1 MTSVDLGVLSSADA
15 RIAVIGG
22 GKMGEAILGGWIRT
36 ACGAAAPWT
45 GDCFTVV
52 EPNDDRRAYLEGE
65 YGVRCVADSSALEKA
80 DMFLLAVK
88 PQVMASVLPEIG
100 KLDCAQ
106 DALFVSIAAGLSTAK
121 LESMLPEA
129 SHLVRVMPNVALLVE
144 KGATTLCSGA
154 FASADELAFVRDL
167 FGCIGD
173 AFIVD
178 EDQMDITC
186 AINGS
191 GPAYAAA
198 MVEALAAAA
207 AKAGLDPVL
216 AERLAAQTVFGA
228 GALMAELGQTA
239 EETRVA
245 VSSPGGTTLA
255 ALGAMEE
262 NGFAAS
268 LHAGVEAAI
277 RRSKELGA

>member
-1 MTSVDLGVLSSADA
+1 MAKVDLDALRSANA

-22 GKMGEAILGGWIRT
+22 GKMGEAILGGWIK
-36 ACGAAAPWT
+36 AGVGAAAPWA

-52 EPNDDRRAYLEGE
+52 EPNEDRRAYLQER
-65 YGVRCVADSSALEKA
+65 YGVSCVGHSGAIEQA

-88 PQVMASVLPEIG
+88 PQVMSSVLPEITQLG
-100 KLDCAQ
+100 CAEG
-106 DALFVSIAAGLSTAK
+106 ALFASIAAGLSTAK

-129 SHLVRVMPNVALLVE
+129 CHLVRVMPNVALLAE
-144 KGATTLCSGA
+144 KGATTLCAGSCA
-154 FASADELAFVRDL
+154 TEEELAFVRDL

-178 EDQMDITC
+178 EEQMDITC

-207 AKAGLDPVL
+207 AEAGLDARL
-216 AERLAAQTVFGA
+216 AERLAAQTVYGA
-228 GALMAELGQTA
+228 GALMAELGQSA

-255 ALGAMEE
+255 ALAAMEE
-262 NGFAAS
+262 GGFAAS
-268 LHAGVEAAI
+268 LNAGVKAAI